1 MKIPELRTK
10 KVLLSAVLA
19 LLACGC
25 GTPPAL
31 YRAAESGDI
40 AQVNAILAAG
50 GNPNEQAHP
59 WGNRTA
65 LHMAAARSQVAAAK
79 LLLEH
84 GADPNIQAILPVPF
98 HKPHNRGTAL
108 HYAACTGNVDMVRLL
123 LAHGADPEPCIGECE
138 NPLPNGLLGRWESGT
153 PLQLAEAHNQSGVV
167 EILKAAISARTGAA
181 VQNGVKNADEYG
193 PLLGELL
200 SGYQGDGK
208 TIAITDFSY
217 VDGRASSD
225 GDVVAARMTT
235 ELIKMKKLKVLERN
249 QIQKVLAELKLQ
261 NTGVVDPASAKEL
274 GKVLGADLL
283 VVGSLDELPGKLLEV
298 NLRLASVE
306 SGEAVSAA
314 SGQIRKDWLN

>member
-1 MKIPELRTK
+1 MKNLVFP
-10 KVLLSAVLA
+10 AVLT
-19 LLACGC
+19 LLACAC

-31 YRAAESGDI
+31 YQAAESGNV
-40 AQVNAILAAG
+40 AQINAILSAG

-79 LLLEH
+79 LLLER
-84 GADPNIQAILPVPF
+84 GANPNIQAILPVPF

-108 HYAACTGNVDMVRLL
+108 HYAACTGNVEMVRLL

-138 NPLPNGLLGRWESGT
+138 SPFPNGFLGRWESGT
-153 PLQLAEAHNQSGVV
+153 PLQLAEFHNQGAVV
-167 EILKAAISARTGAA
+167 ELLKAAISAKTGAA
-181 VQNGVKNADEYG
+181 ATGGFKSADAYG
-193 PLLGELL
+193 SILGELL
-200 SGYQGDGK
+200 SGYQGGGK
-208 TIAITDFSY
+208 TIAIADLTY
-217 VDGRASSD
+217 VDGRASAD
-225 GDVVAARMTT
+225 GDVIAARMTT
-235 ELIKMKKLKVLERN
+235 ELIKMKNLRVVERK
-249 QIQKVLAELKLQ
+249 QIQKILTELNLQ
-261 NTGVVDPASAKEL
+261 STGVVDPDSAKKL

-283 VVGSLDELPGKLLEV
+283 VVGSLDELPGKLLEI